1 METTNIKDLL
11 KNWDQYDELETEK
24 IIREYTNNYNNHFA
38 IKAVI
43 GYFKNAEKG
52 LELDIQN
59 FRIKDETT
67 GKSSVLSLNYDRLG
81 DVEFLI
87 NNKEYDDEYFFSA
100 ISKILS
106 KNQLGLIIED
116 LEKKVKTPQ
125 QAENIKP
132 DEVKKELYNH
142 IFKGNAF
149 EVFEKYHTTKSLAE
163 NSKTDLNL
171 LFQLFENDNLFVETV
186 ELKHYIKWLNKK
198 YSYSLTELKKVN
210 INSNPNIQR
219 ANDYNEHKKTTLKQP

>member
-11 KNWDQYDELETEK
+11 KNWDQYDEIDTIE
-24 IIREYTNNYNNHFA
+24 IIRDFTNNYKDILA
-38 IKAVI
+38 IKAII
-43 GYFKNAEKG
+43 GYFKTNKEG
-52 LELDIQN
+52 LELDIKN
-59 FRIKDETT
+59 FRSKDETT
-67 GKSSVLSLNYDRLG
+67 GKPSVLSLNYDRVG

-87 NNKEYDDEYFFSA
+87 NDKEYDDEYFFSA

-116 LEKKVKTPQ
+116 LEKKVTTPQ
-125 QAENIKP
+125 KPENIKP

-142 IFKGNAF
+142 IFRGNAF

-171 LFQLFENDNLFVETV
+171 LFQLFENDNLFVETL

-198 YSYSLTELKKVN
+198 YFYSLTELKKVN
-210 INSNPNIQR
+210 INSKPNIQR
-219 ANDYNEHKKTTLKQP
+219 ANDYNEYKMTTLK